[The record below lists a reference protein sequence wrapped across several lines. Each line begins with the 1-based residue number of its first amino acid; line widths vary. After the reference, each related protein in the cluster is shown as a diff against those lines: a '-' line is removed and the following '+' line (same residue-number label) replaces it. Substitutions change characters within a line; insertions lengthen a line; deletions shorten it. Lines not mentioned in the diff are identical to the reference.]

1 MKLLLIK
8 DMYRP
13 PMNLHIFLD
22 ENMHAEIRERMG
34 YQEGAFFRILVNG
47 GSIFTF
53 YDKGQGD

>member
-1 MKLLLIK
+1 
-8 DMYRP
+8 MYRP
-13 PMNLHIFLD
+13 PMNLNIFLD